1 MYQRNVSI
9 RFGGPLTSGV
19 KKLLIINGTIFLI
32 QQIMGLVSDSGISEV
47 LFGLSHEG
55 FINRFMLWQ
64 PVTYMFLHGGWI
76 HIFFNLLGLW
86 MFGGEV
92 ENYLGEKRF
101 IKFYILSG
109 LGAGL
114 LIALMNYYVYIRF
127 GFSGVTIGASGALYA
142 ILIAYAMLWP
152 DREVYLY
159 FLFPV
164 KIKYLLLAYGV
175 FEFFSTLSTA
185 AGKAGNISHIGHI
198 GGLAAGFFL
207 MKLFMNPSVKKNKNF
222 SFLDTYRKKQRLN
235 KKRKEIDE
243 RIEAK
248 KIIDTLLIKIARD
261 GMSSLSTDEKK
272 KLEWAR
278 RHYYPAGNDTVH

>member
-1 MYQRNVSI
+1 MYQRSTTI
-9 RFGGPLTSGV
+9 RFGGPLTPGV
-19 KKLLIINGTIFLI
+19 KKLLILNSSIFLL
-32 QQIMGLVSDSGISEV
+32 QQITGLVTDSAFPEV

-55 FINRFMLWQ
+55 FINHLMLWQ

-86 MFGGEV
+86 MFAGEV
-92 ENYLGEKRF
+92 ESYLGEKRF
-101 IKFYILSG
+101 IGFYILSG

-114 LIALMNYYVYIRF
+114 FIALMNYYVFITF
-127 GFSGVTIGASGALYA
+127 GYGGVTIGASGALYA

-152 DREVYLY
+152 DREVLLY

-164 KIKYLLLAYGV
+164 KIKYLLLAYGI

-185 AGKAGNISHIGHI
+185 AGKGGNISHIGHI
-198 GGLAAGFFL
+198 GGLVAGFFL
-207 MKLFMNPSVKKNKNF
+207 MRIYMNPSVKKESSF
-222 SFLDTYRKKQRLN
+222 SLLYDMKKRQRL
-235 KKRKEIDE
+235 KKKKKEIDE

-248 KIIDTLLIKIARD
+248 KIIDNLLVKIARE
-261 GMSSLSTDEKK
+261 GMSSLTTDEKK

-278 RHYYPAGNDTVH
+278 RHYYPSGNDTVH